1 MGDVLWLVFRLSG
14 CLGTVEGVRW
24 DVGKGDRSRIE
35 VDHQGSDL
43 EASVLN
49 TWPCII

>member
-1 MGDVLWLVFRLSG
+1 MLVFRLSG
-14 CLGTVEGVRW
+14 GPGTAEGVRW
-24 DVGKGDRSRIE
+24 DVGKGDRSRKE
-35 VDHQGSDL
+35 VDHQGPDL